1 MIIADLLL
9 SYFTSFCQVSG
20 SSLEG
25 WLTMGADHP
34 EKYRQYLPD
43 ASISQ
48 SVGIQNS
55 HRL

>member
-25 WLTMGADHP
+25 WLTMGVDHP
-34 EKYRQYLPD
+34 EKYGLYLPD
-43 ASISQ
+43 ALVSQ
-48 SVGIQNS
+48 
-55 HRL
+55 